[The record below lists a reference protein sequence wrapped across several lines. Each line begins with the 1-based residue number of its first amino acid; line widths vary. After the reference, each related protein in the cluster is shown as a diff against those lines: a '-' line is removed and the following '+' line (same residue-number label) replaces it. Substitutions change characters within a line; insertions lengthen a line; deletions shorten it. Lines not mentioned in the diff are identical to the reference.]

1 MKQRAELRIHISLDE
16 PWSDSMF
23 LLFLL
28 KRVVKRTKHFV
39 GWIILGII
47 SLIMVVSLGTV
58 SGMTLYNLI
67 QNHEFIT
74 HKDSHDLWAQQ
85 AKIDQQIQARL
96 DEIQDALLYVG
107 D

>member
-1 MKQRAELRIHISLDE
+1 
-16 PWSDSMF
+16 
-23 LLFLL
+23 
-28 KRVVKRTKHFV
+28 
-39 GWIILGII
+39 
-47 SLIMVVSLGTV
+47 MVVSPGTV

-74 HKDSHDLWAQQ
+74 SRHKDSHDLWEQQ